1 MAAVAVK
8 GPKSIREILHGVEVR
23 DPFRWLEQGGRPEV
37 RAWTARQNRILRR
50 SLDAIPSREPLAQ
63 RLRCLFS
70 VGSLESPEIIGHGP
84 AARYFYARRA
94 GQQNQPVLVW
104 RQGLQGVDHVLVDLN
119 QLSAE
124 GCYALDWWYPSQDGR
139 LMAYGVSQ
147 HGDEQSTLH
156 VREVDSGRDRRD
168 VIPWTRGCSLAWLPS
183 GRGFYYTRHQA
194 LEPRSGQQPLRF
206 RVYLH
211 RLGTD
216 SVRDRLVFGEGL
228 GPSKWPELRLSPDGK
243 HLVIE
248 VSEGSVRSDLFLI
261 DARDRVPR
269 PTSLVTGRSALFR
282 VADVLED
289 KIYVVSNED
298 APLGRLFHIDMDRPA
313 RPHWKEIIP
322 EGKDTLES
330 ARVIG
335 GKLVAVFLKDACS
348 RVRVYSRRG
357 KWERDVRLPGLGTV
371 TGLHGHHR
379 TRDFFFAFTSFLTPT
394 MILRHHL
401 GTARTSAWQ
410 KVESSLNCKRISV
423 RQVRYPSKDGT
434 LIPMFLIGRKSG
446 FAGKRPVLL
455 SGYGGFNISITPEYA
470 AWVGPFIEQGGLY
483 AVANLRGGGE
493 FGESWHRAG
502 MLESKRNVF
511 DDFIAA
517 AEYLLRQR
525 ITSRARLAIT
535 GRSNGGLLVA
545 ATITQRPELFRAAV
559 CGVPITDMVRYHRF
573 GVAEFWVP
581 EYGCAEDPEQ
591 FKVLYAYSPYHQVKR
606 GVAYPATLV
615 FTGDSDA
622 RVDPLHARKF
632 AARLQAAQG
641 GPHPILLRSESEAGH
656 GAGKSIYKLIEQHA
670 DELAFLFRE
679 LGMKLG

>member
-1 MAAVAVK
+1 MAVR
-8 GPKSIREILHGVEVR
+8 GRKSICEVLHGVEVR
-23 DPFRWLEQGGRPEV
+23 DPFRWLEQGERPEV

-50 SLDAIPSREPLAQ
+50 SLDAIACREPLAE
-63 RLRCLFS
+63 RLRRLFS
-70 VGSLESPEIIGHGP
+70 VGSLEAPEITGQG
-84 AARYFYARRA
+84 AKARYFYARRT

-104 RQGLQGVDHVLVDLN
+104 RQGLQGADHVLVDPN

-124 GCYALDWWYPSQDGR
+124 GRFALDWWYPSQDGR
-139 LMAYGVSQ
+139 LVAYGVSE

-156 VREVDSGRDRRD
+156 VRDVDNGRDRSD

-183 GRGFYYTRHQA
+183 GRSFYYTRHQA
-194 LEPRSGQQPLRF
+194 LHPHSGQQPLRL

-216 SVRDRLVFGEGL
+216 PAGDRLVFGEEL
-228 GPSKWPELRLSPDGK
+228 GPSMWPELRLSPDGK

-261 DARDRVPR
+261 DTRDRVPR
-269 PTSLVTGRSALFR
+269 PVLLTTGHSAFFR

-289 KIYVVSNED
+289 RIYVLGNED
-298 APLGRLFHIDMDRPA
+298 APRGRLFQVDMDRPT

-322 EGKDTLES
+322 EGKETLEW
-330 ARVIG
+330 ARIIG
-335 GKLVAVFLKDACS
+335 GKLVTVSLKDACS
-348 RVRVYSRRG
+348 RVRVCSRQG
-357 KWERDVRLPGLGTV
+357 KLERHVRLPGLGTV
-371 TGLHGHHR
+371 TGLHGHHQ

-394 MILRHHL
+394 TILRHHL
-401 GTARTSAWQ
+401 GTARTSVWQ
-410 KVESSLNCKRISV
+410 KLDSALNV
-423 RQVRYPSKDGT
+423 RGITVKQVRYPSKDGT
-434 LIPMFLIGRKSG
+434 LVPLFLMGRKGG
-446 FAGKRPVLL
+446 FRGKRPVLL

-502 MLESKRNVF
+502 MLESKQNVF
-511 DDFIAA
+511 DDFIAG
-517 AEYLLRQR
+517 AEYLLRRR

-545 ATITQRPELFRAAV
+545 AAITQRPDLFRAAV

-581 EYGCAEDPEQ
+581 EYGSAEDPQQ
-591 FKVLYAYSPYHQVKR
+591 FKALYAYSPYHKVKR
-606 GVAYPATLV
+606 GVTYPATLI
-615 FTGDSDA
+615 FTADSDT
-622 RVDPLHARKF
+622 RVEPLHARKF

-641 GPHPILLRSESEAGH
+641 GSHPILLRSESEAGH
-656 GAGKSIYKLIEQHA
+656 GAGKPVNRLIDQHA

-679 LGMKLG
+679 LRMKVG